1 MWRLFSDH
9 VTGRSWCDAASCTS
23 IRLFLLFPISC
34 PNLCRTLQSSG
45 LRSDVERRTQFS
57 LLLNVKIAIQASR
70 HWSHGFF
77 VVSLVWVVCRY
88 YYECWTIQPREILIL
103 FKVTARFVWSRVTLT
118 FRVEVWKDSIKQKIL
133 PCLWTFEASST
144 IEANSEV
151 CLFATKS
158 QINSP
163 YISDKLAT
171 VCVSEFRS
179 TSQWTQH
186 SPEDPVPY
194 LLSHSQLCDV
204 TLMR

>member
-1 MWRLFSDH
+1 MTTVF
-9 VTGRSWCDAASCTS
+9 RSCHREVWCDAASCTS

-163 YISDKLAT
+163 YISDKLSSGQPL
-171 VCVSEFRS
+171 SELS
-179 TSQWTQH
+179 THQRIRFLIF
-186 SPEDPVPY
+186 SPT
-194 LLSHSQLCDV
+194 LNSV
-204 TLMR
+204 TLP